1 MADAASHLTHSFGRF
16 FLTHFLPNFSQTT
29 PWRLLSLTSAFK
41 HQITIILINKRSP
54 KECTL
59 QSARKIH
66 APVINGTVSVDG
78 CMSP

>member
-1 MADAASHLTHSFGRF
+1 MADAASHLTHIFGRL
-16 FLTHFLPNFSQTT
+16 FLTHFLLNFSQTT

-54 KECTL
+54 KECIL
-59 QSARKIH
+59 ESARNIH
-66 APVINGTVSVDG
+66 VLVTNGTVSVDG